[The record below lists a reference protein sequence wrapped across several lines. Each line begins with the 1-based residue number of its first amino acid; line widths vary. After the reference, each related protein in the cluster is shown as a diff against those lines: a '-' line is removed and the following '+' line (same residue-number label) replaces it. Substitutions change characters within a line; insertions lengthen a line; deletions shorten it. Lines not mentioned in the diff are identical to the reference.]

1 MTKLRR
7 GLLIGLAALIVA
19 GLGAWWQ
26 QDRIVGELRILGR
39 RGALAWEVDGAWK
52 TVSSEDRRR
61 RSWSPADA
69 FLRQG
74 LSFDHLES
82 GLDLARIS
90 YRRDPNPAPHQLVV
104 LRIDPELWRFRVH
117 GEPDFRRLPIT
128 ELAGSANVAVN
139 ASFFAEEGPVGLV
152 LQDGEVRVPQGTAR
166 AAHFLVDPVY
176 GPRVDN
182 RKGAS
187 TEGAEQG
194 VQGFPAIM
202 SGGETYSYMR
212 YGGRGFPVH
221 ELARRTAVCVDWEG
235 QVLVVVTDTPLNGLT
250 LNELATV
257 MGGLGCEDAM
267 GLDGGSSTALHVQ
280 AGGRALTVEARDG
293 IPVAILVEP
302 RI

>member
-1 MTKLRR
+1 VERLRR
-7 GLLIGLAALIVA
+7 SLVVALIGVVCALGV
-19 GLGAWWQ
+19 AWWQ
-26 QDRIVGELRILGR
+26 NDRLVGEFRILGR
-39 RGALAWEVDGAWK
+39 RGALAFQVGDAW
-52 TVSSEDRRR
+52 VPVESADRRR
-61 RSWSPADA
+61 RSWGPHDA
-69 FLRQG
+69 FLAPEY
-74 LSFDHLES
+74 DVLES
-82 GLDLARIS
+82 GLELARLP
-90 YRRDPNPAPHQLVV
+90 YRRDPVPALYDLLVV
-104 LRIDPELWRFRVH
+104 RVDPALWNFRVF
-117 GEPDFRRLPIT
+117 GRDDFSRAGVR
-128 ELAGSANVAVN
+128 ELAGDASVTLN

-152 LQDGEVRVPQGTAR
+152 LQDGEVRVPQGSAR
-166 AAHFLVDPVY
+166 AAHFLVDPLY

-187 TEGAEQG
+187 LEGIEQA

-267 GLDGGSSTALHVQ
+267 GMDGGSSTALHVQ
-280 AGGRALTVEARDG
+280 AGERSVTVEDRDG
-293 IPVAILVEP
+293 IPVVIRVEH